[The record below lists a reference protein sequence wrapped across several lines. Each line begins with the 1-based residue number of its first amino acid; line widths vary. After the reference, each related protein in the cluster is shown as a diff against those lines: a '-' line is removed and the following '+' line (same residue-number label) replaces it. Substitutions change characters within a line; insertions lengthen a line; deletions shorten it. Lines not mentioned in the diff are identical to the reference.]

1 MKEWLVDFLCC
12 TSCKG
17 NLELDGRIHN
27 QGEIESGS
35 LKCCQCSRIFI
46 IDKFIPRF
54 TDSDKYVSN
63 FSFEWNTYATTQ
75 YGELSRKTFFEKTG
89 LSKKDIDG
97 KIVFDAGCGSGRFSD
112 VVSQNCE
119 KVIAAD
125 LSYSIDAAFSQ
136 IGSRSNVS
144 FVQCDLLNLPFK
156 PQVFDIAFSIGVLH
170 HTQNPKEAMKQ
181 ISQTIK
187 SNGIMAIWVYAH
199 WSETNKIGR
208 FHRTF
213 ARWSYAASDVYRV
226 FTTRLSNA
234 SLYKL
239 IKALS
244 FIFYLKQK
252 NKFAY
257 LFDLIFPSSNS
268 ADYEMWLLDTFDW
281 YSPKYQYKL
290 TYAEVMAWYNEFGF
304 KQLEK
309 LESPVAVS
317 GRLRDRL

>member
-17 NLELDGRIHN
+17 NLELDGQIYNH
-27 QGEIESGS
+27 GEIESGS

-89 LSKKDIDG
+89 LYKKDIDR
-97 KIVFDAGCGSGRFSD
+97 KIVFDAGCESGRFSD

-156 PQVFDIAFSIGVLH
+156 TQVFDIAFSIGVLH

-199 WSETNKIGR
+199 WSETNKIKR
-208 FHRTF
+208 VHRSM
-213 ARWSYAASDVYRV
+213 ARWSYAASDAYRV

-239 IKALS
+239 IKSLS
-244 FIFYLKQK
+244 FFFYLKQK

-268 ADYEMWLLDTFDW
+268 LDYEMWILDTFDW

-290 TYAEVMAWYNEFGF
+290 TYAEVIDWYVELGF
-304 KQLEK
+304 KHVERLQY
-309 LESPVAVS
+309 PVAVK
-317 GRLRDRL
+317 GKL